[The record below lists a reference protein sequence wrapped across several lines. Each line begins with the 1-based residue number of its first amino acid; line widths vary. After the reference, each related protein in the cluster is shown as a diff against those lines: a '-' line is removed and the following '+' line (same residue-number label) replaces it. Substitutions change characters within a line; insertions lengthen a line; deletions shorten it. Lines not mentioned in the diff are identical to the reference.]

1 MRPNSLTPAVL
12 SGSLILSLGAL
23 VGIAGTNGPKGTQ
36 QEPAL
41 SKQDHTV
48 AFELYQNLVFLPV
61 RLKGSEPS
69 TFLLDT
75 GASVSF
81 LNQALAHSLGLE
93 VKHQRESNIGTGEAS
108 TRMGFAKDLAFGVS
122 GVDIPA
128 KHVGVVQLADL
139 ESTLGRTINGIL
151 GADLFKSYVVTID
164 YAARKVTL
172 EDPKHYAYHG
182 NGDLIPL
189 RLSGDRPFVR
199 ATVTPV
205 RSDPIEGL
213 FVIDTGDDSTLGL
226 HTPFVEKYRLRSS
239 NQKMIPH
246 LSHGM
251 SGESRNWRGRVASL
265 KLGTFTIDHPVATFA
280 EATKGSE
287 ADRSYDGV
295 LGGEILRRFKVT
307 FDYSRRQM
315 ILEPNEAFSEAYEFD
330 MSGVSLVTQGSDFK
344 TIGVRHVLADSPAS
358 EAGLKEGDTL
368 ETIDEK
374 PAASLGL
381 EQIEHMFKKDGREY
395 VLGVTRGDAQIQVRM
410 KIRRLI

>member
-1 MRPNSLTPAVL
+1 MRDNSLAPAML
-12 SGSLILSLGAL
+12 LGSLILSLGAW
-23 VGIAGTNGPKGTQ
+23 VGIAGTNRSEGTQ
-36 QEPAL
+36 QEPTL
-41 SKQDHTV
+41 SKQDHTI
-48 AFELYQNLVFLPV
+48 AFELYQNLVFVPV
-61 RLKGSEPS
+61 RLKGSEPCI
-69 TFLLDT
+69 FVLDT

-81 LNQALAHSLGLE
+81 LNEALAHSLGLE
-93 VKHQRESNIGTGEAS
+93 VKYQRESNIGTGEAS
-108 TRMGFAKDLAFGVS
+108 TRVGFSRDVTLSVS

-128 KHVGVVQLADL
+128 KRVGVVQLADL
-139 ESTLGRTINGIL
+139 ESTLGRPINGIL

-164 YAARKVTL
+164 YAARKATL

-182 NGDLIPL
+182 KGELIPL

-239 NQKMIPH
+239 NQNMIPH
-246 LSHGM
+246 LSHGI

-265 KLGTFTIDHPVATFA
+265 KLGTFTIDQPVATFA

-315 ILEPNEAFSEAYEFD
+315 IVEPNAAFAEAYEFD
-330 MSGVSLVTQGSDFK
+330 MSGVSLATREHDFK
-344 TIGVRHVLADSPAS
+344 TIRVRHVLAGSPAS

-368 ETIDEK
+368 ETIDDK

-381 EQIEHMFKKDGREY
+381 EQIEQMFKKDGQEY
-395 VLGVTRGDAQIQVRM
+395 VLGVKRGEAQIQVRM